1 LCIFLLLQVTVFV
14 TASEE
19 AVQILWFFLQ
29 RRVNQRAASGVAREN
44 HAQPLFLHLPEAFPA
59 VFLDF

>member
-1 LCIFLLLQVTVFV
+1 VFV